1 MQPALT
7 SIPRGAS
14 WALGIQRGPGYF
26 PWDSPGPTAEHGKA
40 TMSVVN
46 IMADRGEDLKPALGP
61 GQVPKHV
68 TPDPHPELLS
78 SLPRADAVAQPLPAR
93 GPQGPGGHPLLSAEA
108 QGSLGEWWGSP
119 GQREERWAKP
129 SSCPWLVGPP
139 GPGWG
144 GLPSIGLHRA

>member
-1 MQPALT
+1 
-7 SIPRGAS
+7 
-14 WALGIQRGPGYF
+14 
-26 PWDSPGPTAEHGKA
+26 
-40 TMSVVN
+40 MSVVN

-119 GQREERWAKP
+119 GQRRSLHPAPGSWDLLGLAGEGFPP
-129 SSCPWLVGPP
+129 SGCTGPE
-139 GPGWG
+139 GAC
-144 GLPSIGLHRA
+144 SESSSF